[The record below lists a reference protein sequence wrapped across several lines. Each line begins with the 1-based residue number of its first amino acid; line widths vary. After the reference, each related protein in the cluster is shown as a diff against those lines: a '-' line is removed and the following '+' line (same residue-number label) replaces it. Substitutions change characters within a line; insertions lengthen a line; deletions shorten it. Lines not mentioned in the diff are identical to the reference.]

1 MLKLKAVIFGAIGV
15 IAETSDLQRQA
26 FNLAF
31 AELRLNWTW
40 DASTYR
46 KLLTINGGQ
55 ARLRH
60 YRDADL
66 SRSGVSDEMIAAL
79 HDRKTHHYSMLTLSG
94 MLEPR
99 PGVVFLMDAC
109 KAAAVPV
116 ALCTSTSIENVNSIR
131 AALGDKLDFSAFAS
145 IMTIDKAGRVK
156 PEPDAYL
163 HCLSE
168 LGLAANEVVAIED
181 TPVSM
186 ASALAAHIRVIST
199 PGAMTA
205 DQDFNGASL
214 ITHDLANVTLD
225 QVDQILVSA
234 QH

>member
-46 KLLTINGGQ
+46 KLLAINGGQ

-66 SRSGVSDEMIAAL
+66 SRSGVSDEMIATL

-94 MLEPR
+94 MFAPR
-99 PGVVFLMDAC
+99 PGVVKLMEAC
-109 KAAAVPV
+109 KTAGIPV
-116 ALCTSTSIENVNSIR
+116 ALCTSTSVDNVNSIK
-131 AALGDKLDFSAFAS
+131 AALGSKLDFEAFAS
-145 IMTIDKAGRVK
+145 ITTIDKAGRVK
-156 PEPDAYL
+156 PAPDAYL
-163 HCLSE
+163 HCLSQ
-168 LGLAANEVVAIED
+168 LGLAADQVIAIED

-186 ASALAAHIRVIST
+186 ASALAAGVRVVAT

-205 DQDFNGASL
+205 DQDFSSASL
-214 ITHDLANVTLD
+214 VIHDLPSVTLD
-225 QVDQILVSA
+225 QLA
-234 QH
+234 QVLASV